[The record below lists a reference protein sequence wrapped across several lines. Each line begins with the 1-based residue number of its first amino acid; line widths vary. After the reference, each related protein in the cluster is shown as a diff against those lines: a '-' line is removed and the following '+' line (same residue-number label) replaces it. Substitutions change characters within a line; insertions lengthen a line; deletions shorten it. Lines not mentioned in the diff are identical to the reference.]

1 VLYGILRL
9 KQFGAPTAL
18 ALCAPSD
25 EESLQLSLT
34 KQPAGVPTT
43 DHEQTI
49 FPPPSSR
56 SGTAN
61 MQTAS
66 KISDAKKEE
75 IEKKKDLAEEHFRK
89 SKEFSDL
96 DDNRRYLAR
105 VRDVTNLT
113 GGNKKKDRFCY
124 VLERIEEVYLV
135 QFALTGKQ
143 GHVDSQNLE
152 KMCYTGVFETDS
164 GKFKAEFRIEG
175 HTFYCGVYDTK
186 LQAARAR
193 DAVLLEVGTPT
204 QRKKLNFL
212 PASL

>member
-1 VLYGILRL
+1 MGSFLSMMFNKTSDL
-9 KQFGAPTAL
+9 KEFNEALFDCENPDMEPWGFKELEVTFVRTAGPIDPTL
-18 ALCAPSD
+18 
-25 EESLQLSLT
+25 
-34 KQPAGVPTT
+34 
-43 DHEQTI
+43 I
-49 FPPPSSR
+49 
-56 SGTAN
+56 GTAN
-61 MQTAS
+61 MLTAS

-75 IEKKKDLAEEHFRK
+75 IEKEIVLVEKHFRT
-89 SKEFSDL
+89 SKEFSNL

-105 VRDVTNLT
+105 VRDLTNL
-113 GGNKKKDRFCY
+113 NKKKDQFCY
-124 VLERIEEVYLV
+124 VLERIGEVFWV

-143 GHVDSQNLE
+143 GHVDVQNLE

-164 GKFKAEFRIEG
+164 GKFKAEFQIQG

-212 PASL
+212 PAGL